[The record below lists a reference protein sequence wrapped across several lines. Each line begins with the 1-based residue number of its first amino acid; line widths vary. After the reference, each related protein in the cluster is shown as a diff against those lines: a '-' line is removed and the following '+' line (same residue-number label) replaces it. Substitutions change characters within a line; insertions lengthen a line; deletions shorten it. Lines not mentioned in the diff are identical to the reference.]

1 MPRKFMYINST
12 NDGIVLINTDNIVYI
27 LREAHTIK
35 MLDNSMFVVKQSELD
50 EILTELER
58 R

>member
-1 MPRKFMYINST
+1 MPKKFMYINGT
-12 NDGIVLINTDNIVYI
+12 NDGSVLINIDNIVYI